1 MAEVDVPVGRLDPV
15 RMAVGAAATAAGGL
29 TAVVGLGLA
38 VAQRVPVVGSVLT
51 ALDRRGAAALSGP
64 DGVPD
69 RAVEA
74 TVRRV
79 VAAALRDV
87 DLTDLINEHV
97 DLVVIANRIVDGVD
111 LPSIIRDS
119 TGSMRSE
126 AVTGVR
132 MQGMRA
138 DDAVT
143 GIVDKVFRRNGVS
156 SSDRL

>member
-1 MAEVDVPVGRLDPV
+1 
-15 RMAVGAAATAAGGL
+15 MAVGAVSIAASGV
-29 TAVVGLGLA
+29 TAVVGLSLA

-51 ALDRRGAAALSGP
+51 ALDRRGAEALGGP

-79 VAAALRDV
+79 VSAALRDV

-97 DLVVIANRIVDGVD
+97 DLVVIANKIVDGID
-111 LPSIIRDS
+111 LPSIIRES
-119 TGSMRSE
+119 TGSMRNE

-143 GIVDKVFRRNGVS
+143 GIVDKVFRRNGTS
-156 SSDRL
+156 LNDRP